1 MGVFT
6 RTRDIVN
13 ANVNAMLDKAENP
26 EKMVRFMAREM
37 EETLGRVKVARD
49 GALAARRDI
58 EIELERVRER
68 AEVWAGRARL
78 AVDKGRDD
86 LAREALVERRRYLG
100 RAAALEQELV
110 QADAM
115 LEQYQQDIDAL
126 LAKLK
131 LVMERRRMLVQRHV
145 RAGQHRRAQHQLR
158 RLDTSRAMQRFH
170 EFEHRIECMEAEADL
185 VNFGRRPSLEEEF
198 AGLGADEEIE
208 RELEELKASAGN

>member
-68 AEVWAGRARL
+68 AEVWAGTVQGAKIELTTDVVARTTTSELNYTGGRRLYGNVEGDLLWTLDRATTEVDLQPYMWARL
-78 AVDKGRDD
+78 T
-86 LAREALVERRRYLG
+86 
-100 RAAALEQELV
+100 RA
-110 QADAM
+110 
-115 LEQYQQDIDAL
+115 
-126 LAKLK
+126 
-131 LVMERRRMLVQRHV
+131 
-145 RAGQHRRAQHQLR
+145 
-158 RLDTSRAMQRFH
+158 
-170 EFEHRIECMEAEADL
+170 
-185 VNFGRRPSLEEEF
+185 
-198 AGLGADEEIE
+198 
-208 RELEELKASAGN
+208 